1 MRKSKKIILSG
12 LLLSLYII
20 LARFVSFKSQILVIS
35 FSFIPVIIS
44 AIILGPKYS
53 CLIAALGDFLG
64 ATLFPFGSYFVGFT
78 IIEGIT
84 GYLYGIFLYNDDI
97 DKNEKEENQIE
108 NISHSFYKD
117 KQLIF
122 RLIVSSFINLIIIGI
137 FITGLMISK
146 LYGQAYVI
154 VLSSRAITKIVML
167 FVQVIVISLLN
178 KTLIK
183 YSEKYLFD

>member
-44 AIILGPKYS
+44 AILLGPKYS
-53 CLIAALGDFLG
+53 MLIAGLGDFLG

-78 IIEGIT
+78 IIELIT
-84 GYLYGIFLYNDDI
+84 GYLYGIFLYND
-97 DKNEKEENQIE
+97 EKKENQTE
-108 NISHSFYKD
+108 NISHSFYKG

-146 LYGQAYVI
+146 LYGQAFVL

-178 KTLIK
+178 KTIIK
-183 YSEKYLFD
+183 YSEKYLLD

>member
-20 LARFVSFKSQILVIS
+20 LARFVSFKSQIFVIS

-44 AIILGPKYS
+44 AILLGPKYS
-53 CLIAALGDFLG
+53 MLIAGLGDFLG

-78 IIEGIT
+78 IIELIT
-84 GYLYGIFLYNDDI
+84 GYLYGIFLYNDD
-97 DKNEKEENQIE
+97 KEEKNQTE
-108 NISHSFYKD
+108 NISHSFYKG

-122 RLIVSSFINLIIIGI
+122 RLIISSFINLIIIGI

-146 LYGQAYVI
+146 LYGQAFVL
-154 VLSSRAITKIVML
+154 VLSSRAITKIIML

-178 KTLIK
+178 KTIIK
-183 YSEKYLFD
+183 YSEKYLLD

>member
-44 AIILGPKYS
+44 ACLLGPKYS
-53 CLIAALGDFLG
+53 MLIAGLGDFLG

-78 IIEGIT
+78 IIELIT
-84 GYLYGIFLYNDDI
+84 GYLYGIFLYND
-97 DKNEKEENQIE
+97 EKKENQTE
-108 NISHSFYKD
+108 NNSHSFYKG

-146 LYGQAYVI
+146 LYGQAFVL

-178 KTLIK
+178 NTLIK
-183 YSEKYLFD
+183 YSEKYLLD

>member
-35 FSFIPVIIS
+35 FSFIPVIVS
-44 AIILGPKYS
+44 AILLGPKYS
-53 CLIAALGDFLG
+53 MLIAGLGDFLG

-78 IIEGIT
+78 IIELIT
-84 GYLYGIFLYNDDI
+84 GYLYGIFLYND
-97 DKNEKEENQIE
+97 EKEENQVE
-108 NISHSFYKD
+108 NISHSFYRG

-146 LYGQAYVI
+146 LYGQAFVL

-178 KTLIK
+178 KTIIK
-183 YSEKYLFD
+183 YSEKYLLD

>member
-44 AIILGPKYS
+44 AILLGPKYS
-53 CLIAALGDFLG
+53 MLIAGLGDFLG

-78 IIEGIT
+78 IIELIT
-84 GYLYGIFLYNDDI
+84 GYLYGIFLYND
-97 DKNEKEENQIE
+97 EKEENQTE
-108 NISHSFYKD
+108 NNSHSFYKG

-146 LYGQAYVI
+146 LYGQAFVL

-178 KTLIK
+178 KTIIK
-183 YSEKYLFD
+183 YSEKYLLD

>member
-20 LARFVSFKSQILVIS
+20 LARFVSFKSQIFVIS

-44 AIILGPKYS
+44 AILLGPKYS
-53 CLIAALGDFLG
+53 MLIAGLGDFLG

-78 IIEGIT
+78 IIELIT
-84 GYLYGIFLYNDDI
+84 GYLYGIFLYNNDD
-97 DKNEKEENQIE
+97 KEEKNQTE
-108 NISHSFYKD
+108 NISHSFYKG

-122 RLIVSSFINLIIIGI
+122 RLIISSFINLIIIGI

-146 LYGQAYVI
+146 LYGQAFVL
-154 VLSSRAITKIVML
+154 VLSSRAITKIIML

-178 KTLIK
+178 KTIIK
-183 YSEKYLFD
+183 YSEKYLLD